1 MICRYFLMVSVLTLL
16 IACSKSRA
24 LDLSL
29 LSLGGATLQ
38 RIELETVS
46 LEGRLV
52 VIEVERPPTLGPA
65 SQKDSELLRYDR
77 YLFWDY
83 CRLHPP
89 IWQFVQF
96 DRALSD
102 KDRWLYKV
110 TRQKIDRSGAH
121 KGSPRTKQFSQT
133 GFRLYSDLK
142 SQALS
147 LFEPGKIQCEI
158 EPFDQK
164 ASEDDD
170 AY

>member
-1 MICRYFLMVSVLTLL
+1 MIYRKLLIVSLLTLL
-16 IACSKSRA
+16 TACSKSPA

-46 LEGRLV
+46 LEERLV

-110 TRQKIDRSGAH
+110 TRQKIDRRVAYIRAAPEQNNSARPAFAYIATWNR
-121 KGSPRTKQFSQT
+121 KLSACSNPE
-133 GFRLYSDLK
+133 K
-142 SQALS
+142 SNVR
-147 LFEPGKIQCEI
+147 
-158 EPFDQK
+158 
-164 ASEDDD
+164 
-170 AY
+170 